1 MSDQHRDTSI
11 QLHVKLDAQNLPVE
25 IKWEASDSPTKGQK
39 DCKAF
44 MLSIWDTQLQ
54 QMLRIDLWDKEMK
67 TDEMTHFIFQ
77 SLATMSD
84 VLQRSTNNAEL
95 ADDLRQFARH
105 FAQKSGI
112 APPKNK

>member
-1 MSDQHRDTSI
+1 MSDQHRDTAI
-11 QLHVKLDAQNLPVE
+11 QLHVKLDAQNLPVD
-25 IKWEASDSPTKGQK
+25 IKWEATDSPIKGKK

-44 MLSIWDTQLQ
+44 MLCIWDTDQ
-54 QMLRIDLWDKEMK
+54 QQTLRIDLWNKEMK

-77 SLATMSD
+77 TLATMGD

-95 ADDLRQFARH
+95 ANDIRQFARQ

-112 APPKNK
+112 APPKK